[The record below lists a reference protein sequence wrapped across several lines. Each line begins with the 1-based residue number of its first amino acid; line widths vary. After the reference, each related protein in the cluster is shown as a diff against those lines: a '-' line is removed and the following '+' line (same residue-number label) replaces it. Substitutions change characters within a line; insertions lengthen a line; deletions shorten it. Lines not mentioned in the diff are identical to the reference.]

1 MVPVPGATSLAGI
14 AVGQVVVWQV
24 TALVAAALVLRTDG
38 GARIAGSLAAALLVI
53 AVVGLSAVRVKGR
66 WLFRWAPVY
75 LRSHLAGRQSRAAAG
90 TVPPAAPDQAPPQ
103 PVVQLSL
110 LTRLLPGVEVVEVTD
125 RAGVRHGLV
134 KDGAEW
140 AAVLSLPTG
149 QYVVDLA
156 DGQDGPRIPWSVL
169 GGALDDRGVR
179 LRAVQVVRLAVP
191 TVPSGLDSVSPVA
204 QSYAALAGPLPPR
217 QRVFVA
223 LRLDPAD
230 CPAAVAA
237 RGGGDEG
244 ACRALIS
251 AVARLRYGLSQKGI
265 RAQPMTEEQ
274 VWFAAR
280 TVLGATGED
289 PHDAAGSDPRQWR
302 AWYADGQC
310 HVAFTVSRWPAGDN
324 PTALLADLAM
334 VPAASC
340 VTSLTVV
347 PRPHGAPG
355 MTATVRYQCRPADLD
370 LLRASVVA
378 MCRSRGATALPAD
391 GEHRRAV
398 LLGLP
403 LAAASAR

>member
-24 TALVAAALVLRTDG
+24 TALAAAALVLRTDG
-38 GARIAGSLAAALLVI
+38 GARIAGSLAAAVLVI
-53 AVVGLSAVRVKGR
+53 AVVGLTAVRVRGR
-66 WLFRWAPVY
+66 WLYRWAPVY
-75 LRSHLAGRQSRAAAG
+75 LLSHLAGRQGPAAAK
-90 TVPPAAPDQAPPQ
+90 A
-103 PVVQLSL
+103 VVQPSL
-110 LTRLLPGVEVVEVTD
+110 LTRLLPGIEVVEVTD

-134 KDGAEW
+134 KDGGQW

-149 QYVVDLA
+149 QHVVDVT

-191 TVPSGLDSVSPVA
+191 TVPSGLDPASPAA

-223 LRLDPAD
+223 LRLDPVD

-265 RAQPMTEEQ
+265 RAHPLTEEQ

-280 TVLGATGED
+280 TVLGAAAED

-302 AWYADGQC
+302 AWYADGLC
-310 HVAFTVSRWPAGDN
+310 HVGFTVSRWPAGDN

-334 VPAASC
+334 VPAVSC
-340 VTSLTVV
+340 VTSLTVL

-355 MTATVRYQCRPADLD
+355 VTATVRYQCRPAELD

-378 MCRSRGATALPAD
+378 MCRSRGATALPVD
-391 GEHRRAV
+391 GEHRRTS